1 MLYLISQAVF
11 QLILRT
17 NQILE
22 LLGIYMNSTKHA
34 TREITLIRLYS
45 NIPLTSAHIT
55 TTTFKEHKLKTYFI
69 HKAFKFQIF

>member
-1 MLYLISQAVF
+1 
-11 QLILRT
+11 
-17 NQILE
+17 
-22 LLGIYMNSTKHA
+22 MNSTKHA